1 MVLYMTIK
9 ECYAMMES
17 DYEDVIARL
26 SKDERVEKYLR
37 KFLVSTDYSDLV
49 QAVADKNYE
58 DVFRFSH
65 NLKGMGLNLSFTKL
79 YTSASELC
87 ENVRGGAPKADCEPL
102 MAKVMADYNQVINAI
117 KMLDQ

>member
-1 MVLYMTIK
+1 MTVK
-9 ECYAMMES
+9 ECYEMMGS
-17 DYEDVIARL
+17 DYDDVITRL

-37 KFLVSTDYSDLV
+37 KFLVATDYEELV
-49 QAVADKNYE
+49 KALEEKNYE

-87 ENVRGGAPKADCEPL
+87 ENVRNGEPKVDCEPL
-102 MAKVMADYNQVINAI
+102 MEKVAEDYNQVINAI
-117 KMLDQ
+117 QMLDR